1 MKKMLSLLLAL
12 TMLLTCAS
20 AMAEIPATFHAEGM
34 PIVDEPVSFSVLTM
48 RWGDMG
54 DSFTT
59 NPFLVNLEKEA
70 NVKVDWQIV
79 SSNDWSDQKPIL
91 LAGGVNVLPDV
102 VLGFQTFNESDII
115 NNVEYFLPLED
126 LIEHYTGESC

>member
-1 MKKMLSLLLAL
+1 MLAL

-79 SSNDWSDQKPIL
+79 SSNDWSDHPALVLLRGRRTRTAGVSKPQRSLTRRPWTIST
-91 LAGGVNVLPDV
+91 LP
-102 VLGFQTFNESDII
+102 S
-115 NNVEYFLPLED
+115 
-126 LIEHYTGESC
+126 